1 MFKRARVPSEWTN
14 SLSFICEKV
23 GLAETSQLQGKIY
36 SVTMVTQSLSG
47 FLPCVTDWW
56 CTEVNTETSLEIEAR
71 PKSRCWYQQNRFKES
86 NI

>member
-47 FLPCVTDWW
+47 FLPCVTDWR

-71 PKSRCWYQQNRFKES
+71 PKSRCWYQQNGFKES